1 MASLSVVHRL
11 SIPAPQTHL
20 VHVETTVSVTG
31 DGAQALPDVAGPL
44 HAGVDPGVRISS
56 ASTRGTS
63 RASRRSRRGATTK
76 VRKNAWRLETG
87 RAKSATVRYRV
98 YAGELTVRTNHVDE
112 SHAFLVG
119 AALFMGLEGHE
130 QLGARVEIV
139 VPRGWR
145 AATSL
150 PAVAAVPRATAPGA
164 NDEVLAFEAP
174 DFDTLVDS
182 PIELGT
188 HREERF
194 EAAGK
199 PHRYAI
205 WPAKLVSDADVRRL
219 VADTK
224 TILET
229 EAKLFG
235 GSLPYEDYDLL
246 LHLAPRG
253 RGGLEHNASA
263 ALIASPGSFATRDAY
278 LDLLSLVAHEAFHA
292 WNIKRIRPAGLTPYD
307 YGRECYTRLLWWFEG
322 ATSYYDW
329 RVLALARLCTVDEYL
344 DHLAAE
350 IAYLDQ
356 TPGRL
361 VHALEDASYDAWI
374 KLYRPDEN
382 SANSSVSYY
391 RKGEVVCALLDL
403 ELRARSG
410 GRSSLDTVLAVLWE
424 EYGAARRPVPE
435 DAMQGIFERVA
446 GAPMGD
452 LFDAW
457 IRSPLE
463 IDYGRTLATVGLAV
477 ERTPRHDAAP
487 CSLGVRMRSEGG
499 RSVVSTVSRDS
510 GAWSAGVDA
519 GDELI
524 AIGGMRVEGT
534 SLEAQLRGRAPGDTV
549 DVVVARDGR
558 LQTKTVSLDAPRQ
571 DRVKLVAKAD
581 ASPAARAAFA
591 AWLGQPHAA
600 WSGRGDGPAA
610 TPPSSRSKPGG
621 TP

>member
-1 MASLSVVHRL
+1 MTSLSIVHRV

-20 VHVETTVSVTG
+20 VHVETTVSSSG
-31 DGAQALPDVAGPL
+31 GLAGALPDSVVLFMP
-44 HAGVDPGVRISS
+44 VWTPGSYLVREY
-56 ASTRGTS
+56 ARHVEGFAATPPG
-63 RASRRSRRGATTK
+63 RASK
-76 VRKNAWRLETG
+76 IRKNAWRLETG
-87 RAKSATVRYRV
+87 GGKTAVVRYRV
-98 YAGELTVRTNHVDE
+98 YASELTVRTNHVDE
-112 SHAFLVG
+112 THAFLVG
-119 AALFMGLEGHE
+119 AALFMGVEGHE
-130 QLGARVEIV
+130 TLGARVEILA
-139 VPRGWR
+139 PRGWR

-150 PAVAAVPRATAPGA
+150 PAGRADAAPHPGG
-164 NDEVLAFEAP
+164 ETLCFEAP
-174 DFDTLVDS
+174 DFDTLVDC
-182 PIELGT
+182 PIELGL

-194 EAAGK
+194 EVAGK
-199 PHRYAI
+199 SHRYAI
-205 WPAKLVSDADVRRL
+205 WPAKLVSDADARRL

-235 GSLPYEDYDLL
+235 GALPYDAYELL
-246 LHLAPRG
+246 LHLSLRG

-263 ALIASPGSFATRDAY
+263 ALIASPASFGTRHAY

-292 WNIKRIRPAGLTPYD
+292 WNIKRIRPAGLTPYH

-322 ATSYYDW
+322 GTSYYDW
-329 RVLALARLCTVDEYL
+329 RVLALAGLCTVDEYL

-382 SANSSVSYY
+382 SPNSSVSYY

-403 ELRARSG
+403 EVRARSG
-410 GRSSLDTVLAVLWE
+410 GKSSLDAVLVRLWGD
-424 EYGAARRPVPE
+424 YGAPGRAVPE
-435 DAMQGIFERVA
+435 DAMQAIFEQVA

-463 IDYGRTLATVGLAV
+463 VDYGQTLASAGLAI
-477 ERTPRHDAAP
+477 ERTARHDAAP
-487 CSLGVRMRSEGG
+487 CSLGVRVRTEGG
-499 RSVVSTVSRDS
+499 RAVVSTVARES
-510 GAWSAGVDA
+510 GAWRAGLDA

-524 AIGGMRVEGT
+524 AIGGLRVEGT
-534 SLEAQLRGRAPGDTV
+534 SLEVQLRGRAPGEAV
-549 DVVVARDGR
+549 DVIVARDGR
-558 LQTKTVSLDAPRQ
+558 LQTKTISLDAPRQ
-571 DRVKLVAKAD
+571 DRVKLIARAD

-591 AWLGQPHAA
+591 SWLGQPHHA
-600 WSGRGDGPAA
+600 WSGRGEGPGAA
-610 TPPSSRSKPGG
+610 PPSSRSKSGAAP
-621 TP
+621 